1 MFIGH
6 YAIGF
11 GAKKAVPRVS
21 LGTLFLSV
29 QFLDMIWPLF
39 LILGLEH
46 VRIDPGNTVFTP
58 LDLHD
63 YPYSHSLVMALMWS
77 ILFGLGY
84 YMVRR
89 YLRGALVLGAGVMSH
104 WILDFIT
111 HRPDL
116 PIYPGSATYV
126 GLGLWNSFFGTM
138 AVESLIF
145 LIGVAIYARATKEI
159 DRTGRLAFWALVIFL
174 VVAYLAAA
182 FGPPPPSEPA
192 IAWGSLAIWLL
203 VPWGYWIDRHRTLRT

>member
-6 YAIGF
+6 YALGF

-39 LILGLEH
+39 LILGWEH
-46 VRIDPGNTVFTP
+46 VRIDPGNTSFTP
-58 LDLHD
+58 MDLHD
-63 YPYSHSLVMALMWS
+63 YPFSHSLVMAFVWS
-77 ILFGLGY
+77 VGFGMVY
-84 YMVRR
+84 YIARR
-89 YLRGALVLGAGVMSH
+89 YVRGALILGIGVMSH
-104 WILDFIT
+104 WVLDFFT

-145 LIGVAIYARATKEI
+145 LIGVTIYARTTKEI
-159 DRTGRLAFWALVIFL
+159 DRIGRLAFWILVIFL
-174 VVAYLAAA
+174 AVAYLAAA
-182 FGPPPPSEPA
+182 FGPPPPSETA
-192 IAWGSLAIWLL
+192 IAWGSLSIWLL
-203 VPWGYWIDRHRTLRT
+203 VPWGYWIDRHRQPV